1 MKQRFGAW
9 LKLRRQER
17 NLSQERLAS
26 LAELDRGYLARIERG
41 GVMPG
46 EKIRARLLAALEI
59 PPDDYGYLMAL
70 PDAELRRKQLDVARE
85 QLIERKERAIRVHL
99 DGLKDRDWMLEETK
113 RIDDEIKDIDKELA
127 DLPKPIDP
135 ERIIEIAEAAH
146 NHRDHINALTPEQS
160 SELLGIL
167 GRIQYGPD
175 GITIKYREPYCYL
188 FPKPAV
194 LNWPAKAKYPPPF
207 ARLDIP

>member
-70 PDAELRRKQLDVARE
+70 PAHDRAVAQLAAAEDSLTPGQLLDRLFVFASGRE
-85 QLIERKERAIRVHL
+85 QDIITELVHAL
-99 DGLKDRDWMLEETK
+99 N
-113 RIDDEIKDIDKELA
+113 
-127 DLPKPIDP
+127 
-135 ERIIEIAEAAH
+135 RIIMEGDE
-146 NHRDHINALTPEQS
+146 E
-160 SELLGIL
+160 E
-167 GRIQYGPD
+167 
-175 GITIKYREPYCYL
+175 
-188 FPKPAV
+188 
-194 LNWPAKAKYPPPF
+194 
-207 ARLDIP
+207 